1 MSEFYLGRLEV
12 FPFMVHGG
20 DLGPQLGY
28 HNLVREGCNSNTLAI
43 VWVPPKP

>member
-28 HNLVREGCNSNTLAI
+28 HNLVREGFISITSVLI
-43 VWVPPKP
+43 PPKRC